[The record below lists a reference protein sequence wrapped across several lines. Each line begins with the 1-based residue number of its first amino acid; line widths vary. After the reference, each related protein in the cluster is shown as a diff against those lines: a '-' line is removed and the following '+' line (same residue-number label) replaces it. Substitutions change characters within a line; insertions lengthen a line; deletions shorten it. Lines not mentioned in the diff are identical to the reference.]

1 MQLFIS
7 GLQTK
12 ALEVADNETVLSVK
26 ELLADSEGIP
36 VEDQVL
42 TFAGQPL
49 EDEETLSS
57 YGIAALS
64 TISADIRLLGGTQHL
79 INISDY

>member
-36 VEDQVL
+36 VEDQLL

-64 TISADIRLLGGTQHL
+64 TISADIRLLGGT
-79 INISDY
+79 

>member
-49 EDEETLSS
+49 EDEETLAS

-64 TISADIRLLGGTQHL
+64 TISADIRLLGGT
-79 INISDY
+79 